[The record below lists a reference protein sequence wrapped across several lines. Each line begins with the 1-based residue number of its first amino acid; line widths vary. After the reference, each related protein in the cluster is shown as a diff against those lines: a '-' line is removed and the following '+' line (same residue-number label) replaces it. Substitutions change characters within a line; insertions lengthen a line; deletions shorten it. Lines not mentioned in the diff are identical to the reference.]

1 MTDTWK
7 FYLTVKINIVST
19 EDNREVGEMFLR
31 SQNIVVMV
39 GGTTKNLMNV
49 IIRSLFSNSWENVVE
64 KIKESDF

>member
-49 IIRSLFSNSWENVVE
+49 IIRSLFSNSWENIVE